1 MNQLSKYVSL
11 IVPCRNEVNYIP
23 FIIKNILEQ
32 NYPKEL
38 IEVFIIDG
46 LSDDGTVEYI
56 QKFVHKY
63 NFIKFLNN
71 PYKVVPYA
79 LNIGIKNA
87 KGDIIIRLDAHAE
100 YPKNYISTLVNYLEK
115 LNADNVGGVWE
126 TVPSVNTHKAK
137 SIAIALSSP
146 FGVGDATYRLASSD
160 VEYIEVDTVPF
171 GCYRRDVF
179 DRIGLFDEQLT
190 RNQDNEFNE
199 RLRKAGGKIYLIPSL
214 KIKYYARENYSKL
227 FKMFYQYGY
236 FGPLVDIKLGRPT
249 RLRRYIPSLFVLSI
263 VLPLFFSI
271 FYKYFIYL
279 SFFIIGIYFLTS
291 LLFSVL
297 ESLKNKNIKLMP
309 FIIWAYFISHISY
322 GIGYLKGFFDFVILR
337 VNKKKKIN
345 VEISR

>member
-1 MNQLSKYVSL
+1 MFPPSVSVL
-11 IVPCRNEVNYIP
+11 VPCRNEIK
-23 FIIKNILEQ
+23 FINQVIQ
-32 NYPKEL
+32 NLLDQDYDKEI
-38 IEVFIIDG
+38 IEVFFLDG
-46 LSDDGTVEYI
+46 ISNDGTREIISSYS
-56 QKFVHKY
+56 KKY
-63 NFIKFLNN
+63 TFINLVDNI
-71 PYKVVPYA
+71 YKTVPYA
-79 LNIGIKNA
+79 LNIGIKKA
-87 KGDIIIRLDAHAE
+87 KGDVIIRLDSHAE
-100 YPKNYISTLVNYLEK
+100 YPTNYISTLVHYLK
-115 LNADNVGGVWE
+115 ILNADNVGAVWN
-126 TVPSVNTHKAK
+126 TVPSNDSLKAT
-137 SIAIALSSP
+137 SIAIALSSK
-146 FGVGDATYRLASSD
+146 FGVGNATYRLNERVDS
-160 VEYIEVDTVPF
+160 EYIEVDTVPF

-179 DRIGLFDEQLT
+179 DRIGLFDEELT

-199 RLRKAGGKIYLIPSL
+199 RLKKAGGKIYLIPSL
-214 KIKYYARENYSKL
+214 KIKYFARENYSKL

-322 GIGYLKGFFDFVILR
+322 GIGYLKGLFDFVILR